1 MSKSVLKDGL
11 SQSDREGHG
20 FWTKSI
26 WAIAENH
33 GGQAIFTYMENEML
47 FNLKIMIPLR
57 EKEEKEDSSARGAR
71 SE

>member
-1 MSKSVLKDGL
+1 
-11 SQSDREGHG
+11 
-20 FWTKSI
+20 
-26 WAIAENH
+26 
-33 GGQAIFTYMENEML
+33 MENEML